1 MSRAGAKGEDAM
13 KKFIVALFI
22 ALLAA
27 MPLAAEAQAKNK
39 KKKKQNEENPLVL
52 LLGIF
57 STANCIVG
65 CGTVTKLTVT
75 TVFVPQQERF
85 VTTVTKSS
93 SIAGAYLGGAIAC
106 TAIWPFLTAALGQ
119 QPTSEEAIMYTASCW
134 VPGLGLI
141 LYLKQQGAI

>member
-1 MSRAGAKGEDAM
+1 M

-27 MPLAAEAQAKNK
+27 MPLAAEAQVK
-39 KKKKQNEENPLVL
+39 KKKKQNQNEDPIAL

-57 STANCIVG
+57 GVANCVIG
-65 CGTVTKLTVT
+65 CGTVTTFTTT
-75 TVFVPQQERF
+75 TVFIQQQERF

-93 SIAGAYLGGAIAC
+93 SVAGAYVGGAIAC
-106 TAIWPFLTAALGQ
+106 TAIWPFLYAALGHE
-119 QPTSEEAIMYTASCW
+119 PTPEQALLYTASCW

-141 LYLKQQGAI
+141 VFLQQQQGAT